1 MASFLEIIVIIM
13 MIRAVVN
20 LVCKEKNITTLNKNE
35 TIIYPVNNDLLIYPI
50 ILNKNYSFQNYNEKI
65 VKNIS
70 FLEKDESYV
79 M

>member
-20 LVCKEKNITTLNKNE
+20 LVCREKNITTLNKNE

-65 VKNIS
+65 IKNIS
-70 FLEKDESYV
+70 FLEKDESF
-79 M
+79 

>member
-20 LVCKEKNITTLNKNE
+20 LVCKEKNITTRNKNE

-50 ILNKNYSFQNYNEKI
+50 ILKKDYSFQNYNEKI

>member
-1 MASFLEIIVIIM
+1 MASFLEIIIIIM

-20 LVCKEKNITTLNKNE
+20 LVCREKNITTLNKNE
-35 TIIYPVNNDLLIYPI
+35 TIIYPVNNELLIYPV

-65 VKNIS
+65 LKNIS
-70 FLEKDESYV
+70 FLEKDEIYV

>member
-1 MASFLEIIVIIM
+1 MASFLEIIIIIM

-20 LVCKEKNITTLNKNE
+20 LVCREKNITTLNKNE
-35 TIIYPVNNDLLIYPI
+35 TIIYPVNNELLIYPL

-70 FLEKDESYV
+70 FLEKDESF
-79 M
+79 